1 MGDTSFFYF
10 LSKAN
15 RRTKSLD
22 NTEIILSEEKKMSDL
37 TMNTPAT
44 TNTTSLSKRPRNRDW
59 LVRHIP
65 VMVKGRSPR
74 QYRVPKLISSVVM
87 AVCLYL
93 AVHLN
98 RPRSNILRRGER
110 DISYDAAYAQYYYQ
124 PYPIQ
129 YNLTNYQV
137 PQYQASQQGAVF
149 EMEVPSGYVA
159 PDAQK

>member
-1 MGDTSFFYF
+1 
-10 LSKAN
+10 
-15 RRTKSLD
+15 
-22 NTEIILSEEKKMSDL
+22 LSEEKKMSDL

-44 TNTTSLSKRPRNRDW
+44 TNTISLSKRPRNRDW

-137 PQYQASQQGAVF
+137 PQYQPSQQGAVF